1 MCKNS
6 PTCEWKSC
14 EFLHNTDQLERESAE
29 TNAGRKSLEDRINK
43 NELKLNNF
51 FDCMKKI
58 FEKEVKA
65 LTDRIDTIEEEYS
78 SKLEEIDN
86 SCKKIMTKSE
96 KNKLKIIDLENKYEI
111 LLTQI
116 NKSKKS
122 EDELKSKETNQS
134 KSKVDV
140 LPMKLENG
148 KIVPATRSESA
159 NSILA
164 VHDNNKSSLT
174 KQKHEVENSCE
185 FCPNKFKSLNNL
197 QNHVAKFHGN
207 NKQFKCT
214 LCAMSFSNKKIL
226 DTHIISVHQKENSKH
241 TIEREPSLSNHKQK
255 KNNL

>member
-1 MCKNS
+1 
-6 PTCEWKSC
+6 
-14 EFLHNTDQLERESAE
+14 
-29 TNAGRKSLEDRINK
+29 
-43 NELKLNNF
+43 
-51 FDCMKKI
+51 
-58 FEKEVKA
+58 
-65 LTDRIDTIEEEYS
+65 
-78 SKLEEIDN
+78 
-86 SCKKIMTKSE
+86 
-96 KNKLKIIDLENKYEI
+96 
-111 LLTQI
+111 
-116 NKSKKS
+116 
-122 EDELKSKETNQS
+122 
-134 KSKVDV
+134 
-140 LPMKLENG
+140 MKLENG
-148 KIVPATRSESA
+148 IIVPATRSESA